1 MSLFTFSTALQQF
14 WKMLQN
20 GCNASNLWQCTLSL
34 RNAAKRHIVCG
45 LLQTQR
51 VLSVQ
56 MSAQFSDWS
65 LETKSAMK
73 INPSARRK
81 SSSHQSWRRTG
92 ETRQILRTGSFRITA
107 QFLFRKEKV
116 SATFVWTVDKFANQH
131 FKVHFMSIM
140 LTNGSLV
147 IELTSLVVSAAS
159 MHLNDVEEAGCL
171 SNCIFEDNC
180 FTESANANPQIGN

>member
-1 MSLFTFSTALQQF
+1 
-14 WKMLQN
+14 MLQN

-34 RNAAKRHIVCG
+34 QRNAAKRHIVCG

-56 MSAQFSDWS
+56 MSAQFSDWL

-73 INPSARRK
+73 INPSTRRK

-92 ETRQILRTGSFRITA
+92 EKRQILRTLSFRKTA
-107 QFLFRKEKV
+107 QFLLGKKKEKV
-116 SATFVWTVDKFANQH
+116 SASFFLTVDKFANQH

-180 FTESANANPQIGN
+180 FTESVNANPQIGN